1 MIART
6 IGYQCIEDFTP
17 IDRKQNRETK
27 QDRDYRSCAFL
38 NGSWSEMSDL
48 EKRKNQ
54 RYGLELS
61 IAVTWK
67 DKSGHTRETTGMT
80 ENISP
85 AGAFIVCE
93 SPIEQGCPIDLRF
106 DLPIALGGSPKSRIS
121 ASGTVVRNVPRAEQG
136 TGHGYG
142 VRFAHFRFNRVDGL

>member
-1 MIART
+1 
-6 IGYQCIEDFTP
+6 
-17 IDRKQNRETK
+17 
-27 QDRDYRSCAFL
+27 
-38 NGSWSEMSDL
+38 MSDL

-67 DKSGHTRETTGMT
+67 DKSGFTRETIGRT

-93 SPIEQGCPIDLRF
+93 SPIAEGCAIDLRF
-106 DLPIALGGSPKSRIS
+106 DRPIALGGSPKSRIS
-121 ASGTVVRNVPRAEQG
+121 TSGTVVRNMTGAGPAAG
-136 TGHGYG
+136 YGHG
-142 VRFAHFRFNRVDGL
+142 VMFAHFRFTRLDGL